1 MGRADRRNDLE
12 NRLWVLLKRFEEIP
26 IDRLDRLADITVRLE
41 KAVVRI
47 ENVLMHF
54 DEIAIMRKDRKE
66 LRAQVLELHKL
77 LQEEVKDMVPKLSGG
92 PNRETKLR

>member
-1 MGRADRRNDLE
+1 MGRTNRRNDLE
-12 NRLWVLLKRFEEIP
+12 DRLWVLLKRFEEIP
-26 IDRLDRLADITVRLE
+26 IDRLADITVRLKE
-41 KAVVRI
+41 AVGRI

-54 DEIAIMRKDRKE
+54 DGIAIMRKDRKE

-77 LQEEVKDMVPKLSGG
+77 LQEDVKDMTPKLSGG